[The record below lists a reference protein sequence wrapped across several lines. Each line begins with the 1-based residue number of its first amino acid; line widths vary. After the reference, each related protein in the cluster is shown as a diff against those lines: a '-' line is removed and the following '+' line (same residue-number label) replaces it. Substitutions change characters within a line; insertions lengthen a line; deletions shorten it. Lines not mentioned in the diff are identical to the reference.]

1 MHIDLKCTVW
11 ERIHLTK
18 EGEARVRKLIKKYGK
33 DLDGVSIMDRLD
45 PEDYESE
52 VLYDTSEFMTPVEN
66 GNFRTVEA
74 FEKTGEY
81 TPFWHNGT
89 SEEYPVN

>member
-1 MHIDLKCTVW
+1 MHIDFKCTVW

-18 EGEARVRKLIKKYGK
+18 EGEAKIQKLIQKEGK

-52 VLYDTSEFMTPVEN
+52 VLFDTSEFMTTEEN

-74 FEKTGEY
+74 FEKKGDY
-81 TPFWHNGT
+81 HPFWHNGT
-89 SEEYPVN
+89 EEYL